1 MQYNTDLLKEE
12 NMKSTTAL
20 RITAALCSGAM
31 LFGAGACGN
40 GSASSDDKVIEWWD
54 DWTRHEDGSEFD
66 KLVKECAPEGYTIER
81 QAIATSD
88 LLNNLTTA
96 IKEDN
101 GPDVAV
107 IDNPMIPSAVD
118 AGLVAGSGE
127 SGLDVSAWDEN
138 LEAPGVVDGEAYGVP
153 LGGSNTLGL
162 MYNPDIIEAAGVDV
176 TAITD
181 WDSLNDAISKVVDAG
196 YKGIT
201 FSGISGEEG
210 VFQFLPWFW
219 GAGGDLSDIES
230 QAKDDAEALLSSWIS
245 KGWAPKSATTNTQ
258 STSWDLFLAGDY
270 GFAEIGTWMQT
281 EADEAGAK
289 MIPIPAKDG
298 GVAPVPTGGEFAMVA
313 YHKKNADS
321 HYELANQVIEC
332 LSEPDTL
339 LKVSNALSNLAAKKE
354 VRDQQLSDSEG
365 LAQWKESIENA
376 QGRTSDLGLTY
387 EEASASLSESLLKA
401 LNNA

>member
-1 MQYNTDLLKEE
+1 
-12 NMKSTTAL
+12 MKSNTAL
-20 RITAALCSGAM
+20 KITAALCSCAM
-31 LFGAGACGN
+31 LVGVSACGSSN
-40 GSASSDDKVIEWWD
+40 SATDDKVIEWWD

-66 KLVKECAPEGYTIER
+66 KLVKACAPEGYTIER

-118 AGLVAGSGE
+118 AGLVAGSDE
-127 SGLDVSAWDEN
+127 TGLDGSAWDEN
-138 LEAPGVVDGEAYGVP
+138 LEAPGVVDGQAYGVP

-162 MYNPDIIEAAGVDV
+162 MNNPTIMEAAGVDV
-176 TAITD
+176 STITD
-181 WDSLNDAISKVVDAG
+181 WDSLNAAIKKVVDAG

-210 VFQFLPWFW
+210 VFQFLPWFR
-219 GAGGDLSDIES
+219 GAGGDLSKLDS
-230 QAKDDAEALLSSWIS
+230 QAQKDAEDLLSGWIS

-258 STSWDLFLAGDY
+258 SASWDLFLAGDY
-270 GFAEIGTWMQT
+270 GFAEIGTWMQS

-289 MIPIPAKDG
+289 LIPIPAKDG
-298 GVAPVPTGGEFAMVA
+298 GVATVPTGGEFAMVA
-313 YHKKNADS
+313 YHKKDAES
-321 HYELANQVIEC
+321 HYKLANQVIEC
-332 LSEPDTL
+332 LSEDETL
-339 LKVSNALSNLAAKKE
+339 LKVSNALSNLAAKKA
-354 VRDQQLSDSEG
+354 VRAEQLAASDG

-376 QGRTSDLGLTY
+376 AGRTSDLGLKY
-387 EEASASLSESLLKA
+387 EEASASISESLLAA
-401 LNNA
+401 LNAA